1 MNVLNRSGSIIVF
14 EICLMISCALESYAG
29 LSPIK
34 KDFPSLPTL
43 FLLFEYFRFY
53 KKNDWY
59 LYKFYPVDF
68 FDRNA
73 HIVIVVLD
81 AVILVGLRSFQWIA
95 VYCMILILNELLM
108 RKYYKHRIKK
118 KDQQI
123 KELLGQQ
130 DYDGEKIVLRTI
142 SKNFFIRNTVFFIV
156 LIFLWFALVMTH
168 QVKFHFLSVIA
179 IFVFAIYEE
188 FVHRKRIKKEVEKIL
203 EEMKPEI

>member
-1 MNVLNRSGSIIVF
+1 MT
-14 EICLMISCALESYAG
+14 
-29 LSPIK
+29 

-108 RKYYKHRIKK
+108 RKYYRHRIK